1 MGLHPVPL
9 NVAPPVLHSSGLP
22 QHVAFSTYRILDL
35 ARAAR
40 DRGLEFLTVADNC
53 YDDLVARFDLGPK
66 TVAHA

>member
-9 NVAPPVLHSSGLP
+9 NVAPPVLQSSGLP
-22 QHVAFSTYRILDL
+22 QHVAFSTCRILDL